1 MFHHTN
7 GLNSHGNTQKF
18 CRVVNSFSYG
28 NFVGH
33 QSSLKG
39 AALIEGDAGSLFFCF
54 FFSSPSSCCGKGKRG
69 ARCLC
74 FLCSNGLL
82 HIFIMRESLKGE
94 RQHKIPEITRLLLP
108 VDARLRGFVY
118 IRRLLILGKYT
129 FTLYHMNILWKRCR
143 YFMSLVV

>member
-1 MFHHTN
+1 MFHHRN

-39 AALIEGDAGSLFFCF
+39 AAFIESDAGSLFSFF
-54 FFSSPSSCCGKGKRG
+54 FFSFLSFFFFMLWKGEEG
-69 ARCLC
+69 LESV

-82 HIFIMRESLKGE
+82 HIFIIRESLKGE
-94 RQHKIPEITRLLLP
+94 DSIKYPKLP
-108 VDARLRGFVY
+108 GFTSQRCTVERVVY
-118 IRRLLILGKYT
+118 ICPSLI
-129 FTLYHMNILWKRCR
+129 H
-143 YFMSLVV
+143 

>member
-1 MFHHTN
+1 MQQVRQAFHFVPSQN

-39 AALIEGDAGSLFFCF
+39 AALIQGDAGSLLYYFIS
-54 FFSSPSSCCGKGKRG
+54 FFSFLPFFMLWEESQAWVSV
-69 ARCLC
+69 

-82 HIFIMRESLKGE
+82 HIFIIRESLK
-94 RQHKIPEITRLLLP
+94 RTDKRRIPKIDTEVAAASPRSR
-108 VDARLRGFVY
+108 A
-118 IRRLLILGKYT
+118 
-129 FTLYHMNILWKRCR
+129 
-143 YFMSLVV
+143 

>member
-1 MFHHTN
+1 MFHHRN

-39 AALIEGDAGSLFFCF
+39 SALIESDAGSLFFF
-54 FFSSPSSCCGKGKRG
+54 FFHVVERG
-69 ARCLC
+69 SEGLVSA

-82 HIFIMRESLKGE
+82 HTFIIRESLKRE
-94 RQHKIPEITRLLLP
+94 RQHKISTITGLLLLP
-108 VDARLRGFVY
+108 DAWLKGFVY
-118 IRRLLILGKYT
+118 VCPLLIHGKYN
-129 FTLYHMNILWKRCR
+129 FTLYHMAMMCMTLMFSDCSC
-143 YFMSLVV
+143 F

>member
-1 MFHHTN
+1 MFHHRN

-39 AALIEGDAGSLFFCF
+39 AALIESDGGSLFFFFSF
-54 FFSSPSSCCGKGKRG
+54 FFHVVERG
-69 ARCLC
+69 SEGLVSV

-82 HIFIMRESLKGE
+82 HIFIIRESLKRE
-94 RQHKIPEITRLLLP
+94 RQHKIPKITVLLLP
-108 VDARLRGFVY
+108 LDAWLKGFVY
-118 IRRLLILGKYT
+118 ICPLLILGKYKS
-129 FTLYHMNILWKRCR
+129 TL
-143 YFMSLVV
+143 